1 MSERASRPASA
12 DQAMT
17 RQQHRFKHLRAV
29 TIFGWSES
37 HPGDDAYEAAREV
50 ARLLAADGLTVI
62 SGGFGGEMEAA
73 ARGAKEGGGKAI
85 GVTFYP
91 TLATR
96 FEAGKA
102 ASKYLDREIKTRTY
116 LERTLKLIA
125 LGDAFICFNGG
136 TGTISEWGMAWGLA
150 RIYYG
155 RHKPLVMYG
164 GFWKDVVG
172 VVEREMHIRPEEKKV
187 YRIVDSP
194 PGAVRVLK
202 AFDRTHKGVHPHYAL
217 LMPERDFV
225 LRH

>member
-1 MSERASRPASA
+1 MRRPQRLKHFHAAS
-12 DQAMT
+12 
-17 RQQHRFKHLRAV
+17 V
-29 TIFGWSES
+29 FGWSQS
-37 HPGDDAYEAAREV
+37 RPGDEVYEAARAV
-50 ARLLAADGLTVI
+50 GRLLGKHGVTVV

-73 ARGAKEGGGKAI
+73 VRGAKEAGGKTI

-91 TLATR
+91 MLATN
-96 FEAGKA
+96 FEAGTE
-102 ASKYLDREIKTRTY
+102 ASRYLDKEIKTRTY

-125 LGDAFICFNGG
+125 LGDAFFCFNGG

-155 RHKPLVMYG
+155 HHKPLIMVG
-164 GFWKDVVG
+164 DFWKTIVG
-172 VVEREMHIRPEEKKV
+172 AIERNMHIRTEEKKV

-194 PGAVRVLK
+194 GDALRALRS
-202 AFDRTHKGVHPHYAL
+202 FDRTCKGLHPDYAL

>member
-1 MSERASRPASA
+1 MEHRVRVRRR
-12 DQAMT
+12 QAGF
-17 RQQHRFKHLRAV
+17 RHFRSV
-29 TIFGWSES
+29 TIFGWSQS
-37 HPGDDAYEAAREV
+37 QPGEEVYEAARDV
-50 ARLLAADGLTVI
+50 ARLLAGQGLTVV

-91 TLATR
+91 KLATK
-96 FEAGKA
+96 FEAGKQ
-102 ASKYLDREIKTRTY
+102 ASSYLDQEIVTGNY

-155 RHKPLVMYG
+155 RHKPLIMYG
-164 GFWKDVVG
+164 TFWKDIVRVI
-172 VVEREMHIRPEEKKV
+172 ERNMHIRPEEKKV
-187 YRIVDSP
+187 YRIVSSP
-194 PGAVRVLK
+194 SQAIRALLSL
-202 AFDRTHKGVHPHYAL
+202 DRMHKGSHPHYAL

-225 LRH
+225 LRR

>member
-1 MSERASRPASA
+1 MSRP
-12 DQAMT
+12 QEY
-17 RQQHRFKHLRAV
+17 KHFRSV

-37 HPGDDAYEAAREV
+37 RPGDPLYEAAREV
-50 ARLLAADGLTVI
+50 GCLLASHGLTVV

-73 ARGAKEGGGKAI
+73 VKGAKEGGGKTI

-91 TLATR
+91 MLATK
-96 FEAGKA
+96 FEAGA
-102 ASKYLDREIKTRTY
+102 GASSYLDKEIKTGTY
-116 LERTLKLIA
+116 LERTLNLIA

-155 RHKPLVMYG
+155 HHKPLIMFG
-164 GFWKDVVG
+164 GFWKAIVDVI
-172 VVEREMHIRPEEKKV
+172 ESKMLIRPEEKKV

-194 PGAVRVLK
+194 GEALSALRD
-202 AFDRTHKGVHPHYAL
+202 FDRKCKGFHPDYAL

>member
-1 MSERASRPASA
+1 MREEWGHLMNRNLG
-12 DQAMT
+12 
-17 RQQHRFKHLRAV
+17 FKHIRAV
-29 TIFGWSES
+29 TVFGWSQS
-37 HPGDDAYEAAREV
+37 HPGEDVYEAARET
-50 ARLLAADGLTVI
+50 ARLLAAQGLTIV

-91 TLATR
+91 KLATK
-96 FEAGKA
+96 FEAGKE
-102 ASKYLDREIKTRTY
+102 ASKYLDQEIKTGTY

-164 GFWKDVVG
+164 EFWEEI
-172 VVEREMHIRPEEKKV
+172 VEVIERDMHIRPEEKKV
-187 YRIVDSP
+187 YKIVGSP
-194 PGAVRVLK
+194 REAVRVLRD
-202 AFDRTHKGVHPHYAL
+202 FDRKHKEFHPHYAL
-217 LMPERDFV
+217 LMPERDFI
-225 LRH
+225 LQH

>member
-1 MSERASRPASA
+1 MSHP
-12 DQAMT
+12 QP
-17 RQQHRFKHLRAV
+17 FKHLRAV
-29 TIFGWSES
+29 TVFGWSES
-37 HPGDDAYEAAREV
+37 RPGDAVYEAARD
-50 ARLLAADGLTVI
+50 AAQLLARCGLTVV

-73 ARGAKEGGGKAI
+73 ARGAREGGGKTI

-96 FEAGKA
+96 FEAGA
-102 ASKYLDREIKTRTY
+102 GASSYLDREIKTETY

-125 LGDAFICFNGG
+125 LGDAFLCFNGG

-155 RHKPLVMYG
+155 HHKPLVMFG
-164 GFWKDVVG
+164 DFWKDIVG
-172 VVEREMHIRPEEKKV
+172 AVERNMHIRPEEEKV

-194 PGAVRVLK
+194 AGAVGALRD
-202 AFDRTHKGVHPHYAL
+202 FDRTSKGFHPHYAR

>member
-1 MSERASRPASA
+1 MS
-12 DQAMT
+12 
-17 RQQHRFKHLRAV
+17 RQQRFKHFHSV
-29 TIFGWSES
+29 TVFGWSES
-37 HPGDDAYEAAREV
+37 RPGDPLYEAAREV
-50 ARLLAADGLTVI
+50 ARLLASVGLTVV

-73 ARGAKEGGGKAI
+73 ARGAKEGGGKTI

-91 TLATR
+91 LLATK
-96 FEAGKA
+96 FEAGKG
-102 ASKYLDREIKTRTY
+102 ASSYLDQEIKAGTY

-155 RHKPLVMYG
+155 HHKPLILFG
-164 GFWKDVVG
+164 DFWKNIVAVI
-172 VVEREMHIRPEEKKV
+172 ERNMRIRPEEKKV
-187 YRIVDSP
+187 YRIVSSP
-194 PGAVRVLK
+194 PRALSALRD
-202 AFDRTHKGVHPHYAL
+202 FDRKSGGVHPHYAL

>member
-1 MSERASRPASA
+1 MSGLPTFR
-12 DQAMT
+12 
-17 RQQHRFKHLRAV
+17 HFRAV
-29 TIFGWSES
+29 TVFGWSES
-37 HPGDDAYEAAREV
+37 QPGDALYEAARET
-50 ARLLAADGLTVI
+50 ARLLAGCGLTVV

-73 ARGAKEGGGKAI
+73 ARGAKEGGGRTI

-91 TLATR
+91 ELATK
-96 FEAGKA
+96 FEQGKG
-102 ASKYLDREIKTRTY
+102 ASSYLDREIKTETY

-125 LGDAFICFNGG
+125 LGDAFVCFNGG

-155 RHKPLVMYG
+155 HHKPLIMFG
-164 GFWKDVVG
+164 DFWKDIVG
-172 VVEREMHIRPEEKKV
+172 AIERNMHIRPEEEKV

-194 PGAVRVLK
+194 AGAVGALGD
-202 AFDRTHKGVHPHYAL
+202 FDRTSKGCHPHYTL

>member
-1 MSERASRPASA
+1 MSPP
-12 DQAMT
+12 Q
-17 RQQHRFKHLRAV
+17 RFKHFRSV
-29 TIFGWSES
+29 TVFGWSES
-37 HPGDDAYEAAREV
+37 RPGDAVYEAAREV
-50 ARLLAADGLTVI
+50 ACLLARHGLTVV

-73 ARGAKEGGGKAI
+73 ARGAKEGGGRTI

-91 TLATR
+91 MLATK
-96 FEAGKA
+96 FEAGQG
-102 ASKYLDREIKTRTY
+102 ASSYLDQEIKTGTY

-155 RHKPLVMYG
+155 HHKPLIMFG
-164 GFWKDVVG
+164 DFWKDIVNAI
-172 VVEREMHIRPEEKKV
+172 ERNMHIRPEEEKV
-187 YRIVDSP
+187 YHIVDSP
-194 PGAVRVLK
+194 GEVLS
-202 AFDRTHKGVHPHYAL
+202 ALRDFDRKSQGIHPHYAL